1 MKQAI
6 KTVKKIIEALKEDL
20 RFNKQ
25 RTTLLAH
32 NMMWF
37 SNCSWLDQLEA
48 QKQTYRY
55 ISYK

>member
-1 MKQAI
+1 MKQTMKI
-6 KTVKKIIEALKEDL
+6 VKKVIEALKEDL

-25 RTTLLAH
+25 QTSLLGH
-32 NMMWF
+32 NMVWF
-37 SNCSWLDQLEA
+37 SNCSWLDQLEC